1 MTQLQSTDVSELPNL
16 LGFVRYV
23 YKNISEEDFLL
34 CKTLKT
40 TSKGE
45 DIFNVIND
53 FFEGHGI
60 DWTRCVGIST
70 DGAKAMT
77 GRISGLITRIK
88 HVAPEA
94 KSTHCALYRESLASK
109 TMPEDLNT
117 ALSEVVKI
125 INHIKARPL
134 NSRLFALLCR
144 DMGSEHISLLLHCE
158 VRWLSRG
165 RILARFVELRQE
177 IYLFLKDSDFNVK
190 FKFED
195 ETWLKRVTY
204 LADIFSCL
212 NETNASVQD
221 SACSVFTVQDKIQAF
236 IKKLS
241 LTKNLMR
248 LGAKMRTV
256 LDKHVSNAL
265 NVKFI
270 YA

>member
-1 MTQLQSTDVSELPNL
+1 M
-16 LGFVRYV
+16 
-23 YKNISEEDFLL
+23 
-34 CKTLKT
+34 
-40 TSKGE
+40 
-45 DIFNVIND
+45 
-53 FFEGHGI
+53 
-60 DWTRCVGIST
+60 CV
-70 DGAKAMT
+70 
-77 GRISGLITRIK
+77 
-88 HVAPEA
+88 
-94 KSTHCALYRESLASK
+94 
-109 TMPEDLNT
+109 
-117 ALSEVVKI
+117 
-125 INHIKARPL
+125 
-134 NSRLFALLCR
+134 LFAALFQLEPSSFAFRTFSFFPPKERHNVGLLR
-144 DMGSEHISLLLHCE
+144 FDDDHDHICYRL
-158 VRWLSRG
+158 RRFKY
-165 RILARFVELRQE
+165 LAEKKNH
-177 IYLFLKDSDFNVK
+177 YK

-195 ETWLKRVTY
+195 ETWLNRVTY